1 MDKDKA
7 RERGAKLAIVVIGAL
22 WAVIYVLYSYLSRP
36 LGEELA
42 SGISL
47 VAGLFAAGVLS
58 PVQNAY
64 ANWEARKYC
73 AKNGHVLRHHVA
85 ADGRSFVLCDRCNVV
100 MINEH
105 ASRDVSR
112 NS

>member
-1 MDKDKA
+1 MDRDTA

-22 WAVIYVLYSYLSRP
+22 WPVIYVLYTYLCRP

-42 SGISL
+42 SGICL
-47 VAGLFAAGVLS
+47 VVGLVAAGVLS

-64 ANWEARKYC
+64 ANWEARRYC
-73 AKNGHVLRHHVA
+73 TKNGHVLRHHVA
-85 ADGRSFVLCDRCNVV
+85 ADGRPFVLCDRCYVA

>member
-7 RERGAKLAIVVIGAL
+7 RERGAKLAIVVVGAL
-22 WAVIYVLYSYLSRP
+22 WAVICVLYTYLSRP

-47 VAGLFAAGVLS
+47 VAGLFAAGVFS

-64 ANWEARKYC
+64 ANWGARRYC
-73 AKNGHVLRHHVA
+73 TKNGHLLRQHVA
-85 ADGRSFVLCDRCNVV
+85 ADGSPFVLCDRCYVV